1 MAIQE
6 SISVELTGDV
16 RYCVPIMLRST
27 VQPHASQSEHYRM
40 SFMFHRISK
49 SHASLQNYN
58 RRHCVFITYNSERLK

>member
-16 RYCVPIMLRST
+16 RYCVPIMPRGT
-27 VQPHASQSEHYRM
+27 VQPHASEFDQHRM
-40 SFMFHRISK
+40 LFMFHRISK

-58 RRHCVFITYNSERLK
+58 RRHCVFMTCHSERLK